1 MSEELPRISGAAWTG
16 ELPSVAKASPPKA
29 GLAAGRA
36 AAVAL
41 VMLALAVFPLKALYQ
56 GVTTGL
62 IPVGPDVAIPASQ
75 PGPFLGVF
83 TLWIAVLVLCSTTI
97 AMLVIWIRMSLRAR
111 RP

>member
-1 MSEELPRISGAAWTG
+1 MSEELPRIGSWTG
-16 ELPSVAKASPPKA
+16 ELPSVAEPSRPRFSF
-29 GLAAGRA
+29 AAGRA

-41 VMLALAVFPLKALYQ
+41 VMLALAIFPLRALYL
-56 GVTTGL
+56 GVSSGL

-83 TLWIAVLVLCSTTI
+83 TLWTAVLVLCSTTI
-97 AMLVIWIRMSLRAR
+97 AMLVVWLRESFRRR

>member
-1 MSEELPRISGAAWTG
+1 MSEELPRTGGAAWTD
-16 ELPSVAKASPPKA
+16 ELPARPRL

-41 VMLALAVFPLKALYQ
+41 VMLALAVFPLKALWL
-56 GVTTGL
+56 GVTSGL

-75 PGPFLGVF
+75 PVPFLGVF
-83 TLWIAVLVLCSTTI
+83 TLWLAVLVLCSATI
-97 AMLVIWIRMSLRAR
+97 AMLALWLRQALRR